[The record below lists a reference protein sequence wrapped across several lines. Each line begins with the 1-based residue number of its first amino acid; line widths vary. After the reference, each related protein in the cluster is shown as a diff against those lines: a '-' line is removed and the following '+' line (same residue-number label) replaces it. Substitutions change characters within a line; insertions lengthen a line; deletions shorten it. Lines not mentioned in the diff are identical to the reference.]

1 MPRRPPRGASKSSKV
16 TRGDRG
22 HRSSISAPHAPVI
35 RPPTSHEAAT
45 NFRARFKP
53 MSKNNWL
60 VVAHRAGARIF
71 CRGDAPHSL
80 ECVARFEHP
89 QAHLHEREFGSD
101 RPGRATVSSR
111 AGRHAMTN
119 ETPASETSLRMFA
132 ERIADYLETA
142 RLDHRLERLS
152 LVAEPHM
159 LGPVAC
165 GTDYRHRGH
174 CHRLAR
180 QGPGTRRRWGPRILA
195 AGCPLLDL
203 SAARLA
209 AGAARGTT

>member
-1 MPRRPPRGASKSSKV
+1 
-16 TRGDRG
+16 
-22 HRSSISAPHAPVI
+22 
-35 RPPTSHEAAT
+35 
-45 NFRARFKP
+45 

-159 LGPVAC
+159 LGLLRAALTTGTAAIVTASLDKDLVHVAD
-165 GTDYRHRGH
+165 GD
-174 CHRLAR
+174 LASWL
-180 QGPGTRRRWGPRILA
+180 Q
-195 AGCPLLDL
+195 D
-203 SAARLA
+203 ARFWI
-209 AGAARGTT
+209 